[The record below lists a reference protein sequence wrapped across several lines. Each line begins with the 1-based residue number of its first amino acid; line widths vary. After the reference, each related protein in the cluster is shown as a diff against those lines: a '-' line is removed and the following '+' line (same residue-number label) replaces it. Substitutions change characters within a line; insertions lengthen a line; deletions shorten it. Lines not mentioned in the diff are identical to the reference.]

1 VRICMDT
8 SAYSEFKRGH
18 AGVLDA
24 IQRADEVVLPA
35 VVIGELLAGFRIGNR
50 ETQNRQDLD
59 RFLGSKRVRV
69 ASLDAET
76 GQRYSE
82 IVVYLRDQGSPIP
95 TNDIW
100 IAATAM
106 QWGLR
111 VLTSDRHFA
120 RLPQISVLSLQP

>member
-1 VRICMDT
+1 MRICLDT
-8 SAYSEFKRGH
+8 SAYSAFKSGH
-18 AGVLDA
+18 EVALDA
-24 IQRADEVVLPA
+24 IQSADELVLPA
-35 VVIGELLAGFRIGNR
+35 IVIGELLAGFRMGNR
-50 ETQNRQDLD
+50 ETVNRQDLD

-82 IVVYLRDQGSPIP
+82 IVVYLRAQGSPIP

-111 VLTSDRHFA
+111 VLTSDQHFA
-120 RLPQISVLSLQP
+120 RLPQISVLSL

>member
-1 VRICMDT
+1 MRVCLDT
-8 SAYSEFKRGH
+8 SAYSAFKRGH
-18 AGVLDA
+18 EGALDA
-24 IQRADEVVLPA
+24 IQRADELIMPA
-35 VVIGELLAGFRIGNR
+35 VVIGELLAGFRMGNR
-50 ETQNRQDLD
+50 ETENRQDLD

-100 IAATAM
+100 IASTAM

-120 RLPQISVLSLQP
+120 CLPQISVMALVV